1 MIGAGIGWLTKSRCE
16 RAGPRDPGTPQLW
29 KTVPDGQK
37 RFSLGRSA
45 YWQEL
50 VRSARSIAHNRPCR
64 VAQLAEQRTV
74 NPRVAGSSPAPA
86 ATFDLPR
93 QRDCRGFCPACWHH
107 PLSQPTFTRDG
118 NPHPFLSAPARPLL
132 LWRLSWSGTWVVIS
146 SGRLCASSVACGRI
160 GTHRI
165 LGRPEHQV
173 PSRRNQPAAMNKRF
187 ASAALALALLAGQ
200 APSVVNAMP
209 RPAPAQSPCQSA
221 KTDYATARRAE
232 ALAEGV
238 VRVKREKFGKARNL
252 LTLLTNKVAGA
263 QIQKDR
269 ATAALTTTSGYAA
282 DALAAK
288 TAAQSAY
295 DAAVNAGAP
304 YLQITRARLLLR
316 NAVNRSAYWDSQVVG
331 KQATESTM
339 IARLA
344 AATAAVDAQTIVR
357 DAAQAE
363 VDVALAAYATAVED
377 SVDARSSRIAACYP
391 S

>member
-1 MIGAGIGWLTKSRCE
+1 
-16 RAGPRDPGTPQLW
+16 
-29 KTVPDGQK
+29 
-37 RFSLGRSA
+37 
-45 YWQEL
+45 
-50 VRSARSIAHNRPCR
+50 
-64 VAQLAEQRTV
+64 
-74 NPRVAGSSPAPA
+74 
-86 ATFDLPR
+86 
-93 QRDCRGFCPACWHH
+93 
-107 PLSQPTFTRDG
+107 
-118 NPHPFLSAPARPLL
+118 
-132 LWRLSWSGTWVVIS
+132 
-146 SGRLCASSVACGRI
+146 
-160 GTHRI
+160 
-165 LGRPEHQV
+165 
-173 PSRRNQPAAMNKRF
+173 MNKRF